1 MYFPSYLLS
10 IALLLLP
17 LLLFLNTLFMFL
29 NTLFMFLNTLFM
41 FLSLLLFILFFEA
54 FPGNSTIFFRY
65 SKSITPC
72 YSWQYDLVAYPS

>member
-17 LLLFLNTLFMFL
+17 LLLFL